1 MEIDNNSM
9 MRQINKCQICDQEF
23 DQMSIE
29 VHIDIFHKQ
38 HKCEICERIFKTR
51 ITYKR
56 HFNIVHE
63 NKGQKI
69 ICNICTKTFQNH
81 GSLRTHVK
89 MIHEGHKYHKCESC
103 GKSFSEA

>member
-1 MEIDNNSM
+1 MEIDENMS
-9 MRQINKCQICDQEF
+9 QINKCQICDQEF

-63 NKGQKI
+63 NKGQYLYK
-69 ICNICTKTFQNH
+69 NFSKSWKLEN
-81 GSLRTHVK
+81 
-89 MIHEGHKYHKCESC
+89 SC
-103 GKSFSEA
+103 QDDT